1 MDKEEQILITR
12 LKEGN
17 EWAFE
22 IVYKKYSIPL
32 IAYAN
37 NITGDNELSK
47 EVVQDFFVRLW
58 QNHQN
63 IAIKDSL
70 KAYFFLSIKNNA
82 VKSINRKRKHEDIL
96 DYKLS
101 ESVLAEF
108 NSELEYIEFSQRV
121 YNAIETLPEKT
132 KEYFQL
138 SRFEDRTN
146 KEIAEIKGVTVKNVE
161 YHMTKALQYLYE
173 KVVQYSEDEK
183 KSEKYLGLLLLFGS
197 SLYITKDSHYGLA
210 TTDKYNI
217 Q

>member
-22 IVYKKYSIPL
+22 MVYKKYSIPL

-37 NITGDNELSK
+37 NLTGDNELSK

-146 KEIAEIKGVTVKNVE
+146 KEIAEIKGVTIKNVE

-197 SLYITKDSHYGLA
+197 SLYIAKDSHYRLA
-210 TTDKYNI
+210 TTYKYNI